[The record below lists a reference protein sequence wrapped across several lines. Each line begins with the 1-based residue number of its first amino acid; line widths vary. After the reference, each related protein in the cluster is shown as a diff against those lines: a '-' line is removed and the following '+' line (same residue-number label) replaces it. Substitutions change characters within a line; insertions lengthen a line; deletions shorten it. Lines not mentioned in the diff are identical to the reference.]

1 LPITVLMKVILT
13 GEETMTPPQ
22 APQPRHVRYSVR
34 YQARL
39 DAETHA
45 KLEELAAAF
54 HRKRSAILRH
64 AMPWGLTQTRGWTV
78 DRAVP
83 GTVRP
88 VGMLLAPE
96 LLQQVQEAAATH
108 GATGA
113 AWVRQM
119 LREVR
124 IDDFPESWRA
134 DQIDVRSHD
143 SQTYRQ
149 RFMLRLGERT
159 SQKLQHLVEQ
169 LGMSRAEIIRQLVR
183 QAKPEDFPEHWQLGA
198 EENRVRRAGTPRPL

>member
-1 LPITVLMKVILT
+1 
-13 GEETMTPPQ
+13 
-22 APQPRHVRYSVR
+22 VRDRVR

-39 DAETHA
+39 DAETQA

-64 AMPWGLTQTRGWTV
+64 AMPWGLIQTQGWT
-78 DRAVP
+78 
-83 GTVRP
+83 TVRT
-88 VGMLLAPE
+88 VGMLLEPE

>member
-1 LPITVLMKVILT
+1 
-13 GEETMTPPQ
+13 MTPPRD
-22 APQPRHVRYSVR
+22 PQPRHVRDRVR

-45 KLEELAAAF
+45 KLAELTAAF

-83 GTVRP
+83 STGRT
-88 VGMLLAPE
+88 VGMLLEPE

-108 GATGA
+108 GATVA

-124 IDDFPESWRA
+124 IDDFPERWRLGVA
-134 DQIDVRSHD
+134 GARSHESGYD
-143 SQTYRQ
+143 QR
-149 RFMLRLGERT
+149 RFMLRLDDET
-159 SQKLQHLVEQ
+159 SKKLGTLTR
-169 LGMSRAEIIRQLVR
+169 GFDRPAAEVIRQLIA
-183 QAKPEDFPEHWQLGA
+183 QAKAEDFPPSWQ
-198 EENRVRRAGTPRPL
+198 VRARDDR

>member
-1 LPITVLMKVILT
+1 MAALQ
-13 GEETMTPPQ
+13 ES
-22 APQPRHVRYSVR
+22 QPRTRRYSVR

-45 KLEELAAAF
+45 KLEDLAAAF
-54 HRKRSAILRH
+54 HRKRSAILRSV
-64 AMPWGLTQTRGWTV
+64 MQWGLTQTRGWTV
-78 DRAVP
+78 DMAVP
-83 GTVRP
+83 GTVRT
-88 VGMLLAPE
+88 VGMLLEPE
-96 LLQQVQEAAATH
+96 LLQQVQEAAAAH
-108 GATGA
+108 GATVAG
-113 AWVRQM
+113 WLRQAM
-119 LREVR
+119 REVT
-124 IDDFPESWRA
+124 IDDFPATWRA
-134 DQIDVRSHD
+134 GVAGVRSHD

-183 QAKPEDFPEHWQLGA
+183 QAQPEDFPEHWQLGA